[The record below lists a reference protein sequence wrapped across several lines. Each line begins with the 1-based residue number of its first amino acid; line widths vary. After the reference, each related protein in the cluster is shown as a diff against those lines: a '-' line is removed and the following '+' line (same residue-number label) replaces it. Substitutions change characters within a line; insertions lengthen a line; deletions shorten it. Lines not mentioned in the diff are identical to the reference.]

1 MSTALDTWID
11 AIRLEEKTCPWAGPR
26 PIQAD
31 DPGYFLVGREDDT
44 SRFGQAVEQNKLV
57 VLEGESG
64 VGKTSLL
71 QRALVPRLEKM
82 GFVVAVCRDWKDD
95 PNLTGD
101 DGTLFLARRVH
112 DALAKGS
119 DPTLADRH
127 APDDSLFE
135 TIEEEYGSRFVIVL
149 DQFEE
154 LMRVSEHRSNQII
167 SRVLDINKFLQTKV
181 VISLRSEY
189 VHRLRRLDQ
198 EARTYSYTYYHLDE
212 VDTEKALRV
221 IRPTEV
227 EDRLTPGAAAAISDL
242 WRAARNAGPAV
253 GDGDGEGT
261 VGLLNLGSLLYALH
275 FRSRDATS
283 REFGMINEDSV
294 AGIVDWRNPRG
305 AFFEAMGVV
314 VDIKLEI
321 GGLGDDEDNEGRVVR
336 DSEISG
342 VDRFLLEGV
351 KSAVRRCAPLLSS
364 GGYKLHRDAGDLAH
378 DVLRNEISSLERGMR
393 EITLNRGLVGDI
405 VQRMLNC
412 AESTS
417 DRGIDLLGARWTEL
431 MPLFDGIQPAHDL
444 RTSIDTSERALV
456 RGAADPHEVT
466 CGPMMG
472 LSPAAV
478 LLEELR
484 RFTVALLWMRESL
497 LVRFTSP
504 TPSKTVVSLVH
515 DRFGDGLEKWS
526 SSKGDDPHPDL
537 HAITAPQGA
546 NFYWKL
552 ESGEPHSLLN
562 GQDGGW
568 VIANLRWKGGWV
580 SADFSHLTFANCD
593 LRGTM
598 FAACTFTGVDFV
610 NCLLDGAM
618 FDECRF
624 EGSPAPS
631 LEPSWKLK
639 PSRFIITTEGDSD
652 SYTGAGIARYRC
664 ADTYT
669 ERWYSGSAGLPLLP
683 EAAREM
689 LGDTEALT
697 EWKRSTGGVSVYGGR
712 ISSVTFRGC
721 TFEPDEGAEAFSF
734 RHVGGT
740 GLAFVEQVG
749 PCAVEVHASALR
761 HIVFSAADGAAAV
774 DLRFKVSAA
783 VLLQTWVSPGFTGSI
798 HINNTRLVQFWNA
811 ADDVSVALD
820 QECNA
825 LGAVGVDVFTPSQD
839 MVLATHA
846 AGVPSVFT
854 EVAQVDPGGEVLKT
868 IDDVDYRE
876 APQER
881 FFVDLEGSEG

>member
-44 SRFGQAVEQNKLV
+44 NRFGQAVDQNKLV

-112 DALAKGS
+112 EALAQGS

-127 APDDSLFE
+127 AADDSLFE
-135 TIEEEYGSRFVIVL
+135 TIEEEFGPRFVIVL

-167 SRVLDINKFLQTKV
+167 NRVLDINKFLQTKV
-181 VISLRSEY
+181 VVSLRSEY

-198 EARTYSYTYYHLDE
+198 GARPYSYTYYHLDE

-242 WRAARNAGPAV
+242 WRAARSAGPA
-253 GDGDGEGT
+253 DDDGEDP

-275 FRSRDATS
+275 FRSRGATS
-283 REFGMINEDSV
+283 REFTRIDEKLV
-294 AGIVDWRNPRG
+294 ADIVDGHSPRA
-305 AFFEAMGVV
+305 AFFEVMKLV

-321 GGLGDDEDNEGRVVR
+321 GGLSHTADIVGRVVR

-342 VDRFLLEGV
+342 IDRFLLEGV

-378 DVLRNEISSLERGMR
+378 DVLRSEIYSLQRGLR
-393 EITLNRGLVGDI
+393 ELTLDRGLVGDI

-412 AESTS
+412 AEESS

-431 MPLFDGIQPAHDL
+431 MPLFDGIRPAHDL
-444 RTSIDTSERALV
+444 RSYIDTSEQALV
-456 RGAADPHEVT
+456 RGAADPDEVT

-497 LVRFTSP
+497 LVRFSSP

-526 SSKGDDPHPDL
+526 SSEGDDPHPDL

-546 NFYWKL
+546 NFYWK
-552 ESGEPHSLLN
+552 GKRHSLLT

-598 FAACTFTGVDFV
+598 FAGCNFTGVDFV

-639 PSRFIITTEGDSD
+639 PSRFNIPTKGDSD

-664 ADTYT
+664 VDTYT
-669 ERWYSGSAGLPLLP
+669 ECWYSGSAGVPLLP
-683 EAAREM
+683 EAAREV

-697 EWKRSTGGVSVYGGR
+697 AWERSTGGVTVYGGR

-721 TFEPDEGAEAFSF
+721 SFEPAEGGEAFSF

-740 GLAFVEQVG
+740 GLSFVEQVG

-761 HIVFSAADGAAAV
+761 HVVFSAADGATAIG
-774 DLRFKVSAA
+774 LRFRVSAT
-783 VLLQTWVSPGFTGSI
+783 VLLQTWVSPGFTGEV
-798 HINNTRLVQFWNA
+798 HIDNTRLVHFWNA
-811 ADDVSVALD
+811 ADDVRVFLD
-820 QECNA
+820 EKSNA
-825 LGAVGVDVFTPSQD
+825 LGAVGVDVFEPAQD
-839 MVLATHA
+839 MVLAQVGA

-854 EVAQVDPGGEVLKT
+854 DVAQVDPGGEVLKT

-881 FFVDLEGSEG
+881 FFADLEGP